1 MTGPDYRVARLRV
14 AAVLGLM
21 LVAAPPLPPLPSFVT
36 IDWPDAGALASAVHI
51 PHLSVRIAI
60 EVTP

>member
-1 MTGPDYRVARLRV
+1 MTGRKYRRARIQM
-14 AAVLGLM
+14 AAMLGLI
-21 LVAAPPLPPLPSFVT
+21 LVAAPSTPLPSLSE
-36 IDWPDAGALASAVHI
+36 IDWPTGEAIASTVHI